1 MNTQKNYSRH
11 LQRRR
16 FFQLG
21 LLGTALAL
29 ARDASALKYYP
40 QPAAKKW
47 AILYGTWCGS
57 SRDAAVW
64 ISEGMAGIA
73 DVFDIRE
80 KPDLKPFDHLV
91 IGSSI
96 RSNKIHPD
104 LEKFLTDNVSWVKD
118 KIRGYWALCNNMGQP
133 PGPQQKKTLIDDHLA
148 KLCGA
153 AGLPAKVFHGR
164 VTKELLDPQSLAMM
178 RSFPD
183 NDNLKRADCLAFG
196 KEILANTKT

>member
-1 MNTQKNYSRH
+1 MSNRQSTSNP

-16 FFQLG
+16 FVQLG
-21 LLGTALAL
+21 LAGMALAFTRS
-29 ARDASALKYYP
+29 AWALKYYP
-40 QPAAKKW
+40 QPADKKW

-80 KPDLKPFDHLV
+80 QPELKAFDHLV

-96 RSNKIHPD
+96 RSGKIHPD
-104 LEKFLTDNVSWVKD
+104 LEKYLSDNKAWLKEKV
-118 KIRGYWALCNNMGQP
+118 RGYWALCNNMGQP
-133 PGPQQKKTLIDDHLA
+133 PGPQQKKDLIDGQLA
-148 KLCGA
+148 KLCGTTD
-153 AGLPAKVFHGR
+153 LPGKVFPGR
-164 VTKELLDPQSLAMM
+164 VTKDLLDKQSLAMM

-196 KEILANTKT
+196 KEVLASVKA